1 LTYKISTSGAWTS
14 DNKLLAKQFV
24 QLHIADKDLVCL
36 QDFSGGFKKR
46 AEDLD
51 VLEQTS
57 HTWKTQLSAEIKRA
71 SSSEARVAM
80 LDVRLVETRA
90 KVDKLAAQVAE
101 LEEEQV
107 CALCMLV
114 VDVPAGT

>member
-1 LTYKISTSGAWTS
+1 M
-14 DNKLLAKQFV
+14 
-24 QLHIADKDLVCL
+24 VCL
-36 QDFSGGFKKR
+36 QEFSGGFKKR
-46 AEDLD
+46 AEGLD

-57 HTWKTQLSAEIKRA
+57 YTWKTQLSAEIKRA
-71 SSSEARVAM
+71 SSNEARVAM
-80 LDVRLVETRA
+80 LDVRLVDTRA

-114 VDVPAGT
+114 VGVPAGT

>member
-1 LTYKISTSGAWTS
+1 M
-14 DNKLLAKQFV
+14 
-24 QLHIADKDLVCL
+24 
-36 QDFSGGFKKR
+36 QDFSGGSKKR
-46 AEDLD
+46 AEGLD

-80 LDVRLVETRA
+80 LDVRLVDTRA

-114 VDVPAGT
+114 VGVPAGT